1 MRKILA
7 GLVLL
12 ALTGCAPSLDAV
24 KPRLSQADSGTVW
37 YATPGR
43 IDRDPKTGVLS
54 LSSEPVV
61 LSGDLQ
67 FPPGRGPFPAV
78 VLAHGCGGVG
88 NADAG
93 WAPVLRQWGYAT
105 FVIDSFRGR
114 NLREVCS
121 NAAALAATQ
130 RVPDVYGALR
140 MIATHPRI
148 DARRLALMGF
158 SHGGQLTVAAATAWA
173 QKQYLSA
180 DTLGFR
186 AFLPF
191 YPWCN
196 TVYPEVQ
203 RLAAPMRVHSG
214 ALDDWTPAAPCA
226 ALVERARKA
235 GQDASITVYPDAH
248 HSFDNLAVPLRY
260 NPNVENYAKCF
271 WTARSVLGPFSGPDA
286 TTCRTRGATAGLN
299 EQAVAQARR
308 TVRAQ
313 LTELLR

>member
-1 MRKILA
+1 MRRSVA

-12 ALTGCAPSLDAV
+12 ALAGCAPSLQDL
-24 KPRLSQADSGTVW
+24 KPRLSEADSGAVW

-43 IDRDPKTGVLS
+43 IERDPKTAVLS
-54 LSSEPVV
+54 LASEPVV

-93 WAPVLRQWGYAT
+93 WASVLRQWGYAT

-121 NAAALAATQ
+121 NAAALTATQ
-130 RVPDVYGALR
+130 RIPDVYGALH

-148 DARRLALMGF
+148 DAHRVALMGF

-173 QKQYLSA
+173 QKQYLPA
-180 DTLGFR
+180 GTPGFR

-203 RLAAPMRVHSG
+203 RLAAPMRIHSG

-260 NPNVENYAKCF
+260 SPNVENYAKCF
-271 WTARSVLGPFSGPDA
+271 WTARSLLGPFSGSDA
-286 TTCRTRGATAGLN
+286 ATCRTRGATAGLN
-299 EQAVAQARR
+299 EQAVEQARR
-308 TVRAQ
+308 NVRAQ
-313 LTELLR
+313 LAELLS